1 MAEFRQALAHHALRQ
16 ELRNEKRDM
25 IRLGRSR
32 ICHLDRDRILE
43 TAVITILALRR
54 IDAAGRD
61 DAVEDAQILENLL
74 TARLDTLAARSAEGA
89 VQLLDDAEGDVTAR
103 KLDSERE
110 PGRPCAAYQDID
122 VEYFGH
128 GNLGYCVYYTHIIE
142 ARMASRKKVHN
153 THIVEDARKIYGA
166 VVDLVGLMNRPL
178 RDARMIEEAGISLD
192 RALFP
197 LLVGVGRF
205 GPIGVGELA
214 DRAGRD
220 YTTISRQVA
229 KLETLGLVKRRTAQ
243 ADRRVSE
250 AVITTKGRAMTQA
263 IDKARDRLLSRM
275 LAGWS
280 AKDTATLAELLRRL
294 ADDALAF

>member
-1 MAEFRQALAHHALRQ
+1 
-16 ELRNEKRDM
+16 
-25 IRLGRSR
+25 
-32 ICHLDRDRILE
+32 
-43 TAVITILALRR
+43 
-54 IDAAGRD
+54 
-61 DAVEDAQILENLL
+61 
-74 TARLDTLAARSAEGA
+74 
-89 VQLLDDAEGDVTAR
+89 
-103 KLDSERE
+103 
-110 PGRPCAAYQDID
+110 
-122 VEYFGH
+122 
-128 GNLGYCVYYTHIIE
+128 
-142 ARMASRKKVHN
+142 MASRKKVHN

-250 AVITTKGRAMTQA
+250 AVITNKGRAMTQA

>member
-1 MAEFRQALAHHALRQ
+1 
-16 ELRNEKRDM
+16 
-25 IRLGRSR
+25 
-32 ICHLDRDRILE
+32 
-43 TAVITILALRR
+43 
-54 IDAAGRD
+54 
-61 DAVEDAQILENLL
+61 
-74 TARLDTLAARSAEGA
+74 
-89 VQLLDDAEGDVTAR
+89 
-103 KLDSERE
+103 
-110 PGRPCAAYQDID
+110 
-122 VEYFGH
+122 
-128 GNLGYCVYYTHIIE
+128 
-142 ARMASRKKVHN
+142 MASRKKVHN
-153 THIVEDARKIYGA
+153 THIVEDARKIYDA

>member
-1 MAEFRQALAHHALRQ
+1 
-16 ELRNEKRDM
+16 
-25 IRLGRSR
+25 
-32 ICHLDRDRILE
+32 
-43 TAVITILALRR
+43 
-54 IDAAGRD
+54 
-61 DAVEDAQILENLL
+61 
-74 TARLDTLAARSAEGA
+74 
-89 VQLLDDAEGDVTAR
+89 
-103 KLDSERE
+103 
-110 PGRPCAAYQDID
+110 
-122 VEYFGH
+122 
-128 GNLGYCVYYTHIIE
+128 
-142 ARMASRKKVHN
+142 MASRKKVHN
-153 THIVEDARKIYGA
+153 THIVEDARKIYDA

-250 AVITTKGRAMTQA
+250 AVITNKGRAMTQA